1 MRTNGKAC
9 HTVDGNG
16 KMFPLADAHV
26 EVRSREGAGCRAAG
40 FRRTV
45 LAVGLLAAFGTGTVH
60 AQSTT
65 SSIFGRLPVHPGESV
80 VVRNSTGLTRTVS
93 VDSQGRYNA
102 PQLPVG
108 TYSVSLMRDGA
119 VVQTRDNVA
128 LQVGI
133 GADVSFADAAVAAG
147 AVSATQLSA
156 VSVTGNKL
164 PPIDVKSVDSRTVLT
179 ADQLSKLPLAHSA
192 EAAAL
197 LAPAANR
204 GAGGAASTTGEPLIS
219 FGGSSSTENAYY
231 LNGFNTT
238 DPNLSQGGITLPY
251 GSIDQEEVYTGGY
264 SAQYGRSD
272 GGVLNMIG
280 KSGTNEWH
288 FGGQYLYQPSATL
301 ASQDNTYYANG
312 LPPSPV
318 AGNLYVPRNQ
328 NSSWSSVYDFY
339 VGGPLIKD
347 KLFLFAS
354 AEMTHTQGNSV
365 NSVASG
371 TDSHYQNT
379 LPKWYAKVNWN
390 ITDNNLLELT
400 GASEKSESMG
410 TVYNYDYNHLSDSAF
425 RSYANNTKRGG
436 DLWSAKFTS
445 YISDRLT
452 FTALYGSMK
461 TRNYSESPAYD
472 PSLTYI
478 ANYTNQNPALNGGA
492 PITNNQNVS
501 QITNPDMNFV
511 STNLRL
517 ALTYALG
524 DHTITAG
531 IDNLRTAARDQEELT
546 SGPGYQWAYGYTQT
560 PNQPLSPALNVGAPS
575 AYPNGASG
583 YYAYKY
589 IFNQGGN
596 LFSSQRSEYIEDQ
609 WQVADRLL
617 LSLGL
622 RDDAFTN
629 SNASATPYMNQ
640 TKPQWAPRLGFSWDV
655 FGDSSFKV
663 YGNAGRYY
671 LGSPIAPGDPANG
684 YVATSQ
690 YYTYSGIAADG
701 TPTGLTQMSQPVSPN
716 GAYGQTP
723 DPRTMTAT
731 SLKAMDQDEFMLGFS
746 KTAGANWVYGGKL
759 TQRTLRHVIDD
770 WCDVQAVVDKAA
782 SQGITDVN
790 ADTCYYINPGEANSF
805 AVQDQGGA
813 FHSVTLSN
821 SEMGFPHAV
830 RRYYALETFLE
841 HPFDGQWYGKVSYSF
856 SRSYGNSEGQGQ
868 SDIQATGGTQNTDWD
883 FSQLMAYA
891 GGPQGNDHTHVLKAF
906 GYYAVTPEWLVS
918 ANLNLTSGGPK
929 YCLGYYG
936 TDQTD
941 PDGYGSGYHWC
952 NGQPSAPGAT
962 GRLPWMKQLDL
973 GVHYSPA
980 FAKHKLGISLDVFNA
995 FNSQVP
1001 LNLSPNYNGNSAGT
1015 PNPLYGTP
1023 TVLQQPRYLRIG
1035 VTYDY

>member
-1 MRTNGKAC
+1 MRTEKKGC
-9 HTVDGNG
+9 FTVDG
-16 KMFPLADAHV
+16 KRATSFSVAAEKACSRLHAQADASGLR
-26 EVRSREGAGCRAAG
+26 RS
-40 FRRTV
+40 V
-45 LAVGLLAAFGTGTVH
+45 LALGLLLALGVNTAY

-65 SSIFGRLPVHPGESV
+65 SSIFGRVPVQPGDAV
-80 VVRNSTGLTRTVS
+80 VVRNGTGLTRTVG
-93 VDSQGRYNA
+93 VDSEGRYNA
-102 PQLPVG
+102 TQLPIG
-108 TYSVSLMRDGA
+108 TYSVSLMHDGKVA
-119 VVQTRDNVA
+119 QTRDNVV

-133 GADVSFADAAVAAG
+133 GANISFSDVAAAAG
-147 AVSATQLSA
+147 AANATQLAA
-156 VSVTGNKL
+156 VSVTAGAL

-179 ADQLSKLPLAHSA
+179 ASQLSKLPLAHSA

-197 LAPAANR
+197 LAPAANL

-280 KSGTNEWH
+280 KSGTDAWH

-301 ASQDNTYYANG
+301 ASQDSTYYANG

-318 AGNLYVPRNQ
+318 AGNLYAPRNQ
-328 NSSWSSVYDFY
+328 NSSWSSVYDLY

-347 KLFLFAS
+347 RLFLFAS
-354 AEMTHTQGNSV
+354 AEMAHTEGNTV
-365 NSVASG
+365 NSVTSG
-371 TDSHYQNT
+371 TDVHYQNT

-400 GASEKSESMG
+400 GASEKSETSG
-410 TVYNYDYNHLSDSAF
+410 TVYNYDYNKLSDSSF
-425 RSYANNTKRGG
+425 RSYANNKKRGG
-436 DLWSAKFTS
+436 DMWSAKFTS
-445 YISDRLT
+445 YISDQLT
-452 FTALYGSMK
+452 LTALYGSMK
-461 TRNYSESPAYD
+461 TRSYSASPAYD
-472 PSLTYI
+472 PSQTYI
-478 ANYTNQNPALNGGA
+478 SGYTNQNPALNGGT

-501 QITNPDMNFV
+501 QITNPGMNFV
-511 STNLRL
+511 STNLRV

-531 IDNLRTAARDQEELT
+531 IDNLQTAARDQEELT

-560 PNQPLSPALNVGAPS
+560 PNQPLYPALNVGAP
-575 AYPNGASG
+575 ANYPNGAAG

-589 IFNQGGN
+589 VFNQGGN
-596 LFSSQRSEYIEDQ
+596 LFSSQRAEYIEDQ

-617 LSLGL
+617 LSIGL
-622 RDDAFTN
+622 RDDSFTN
-629 SNASATPYMNQ
+629 SNASATPYMRQ

-655 FGDSSFKV
+655 LGDSSFKV
-663 YGNAGRYY
+663 FGNVGRYY

-684 YVATSQ
+684 YTATSQ
-690 YYTYSGIAADG
+690 YYTYSGISAG
-701 TPTGLTQMSQPVSPN
+701 GIPTGLTEMSPPVSAN

-746 KTAGANWVYGGKL
+746 KTAGQHWVYGAKL

-770 WCDVQAVVDKAA
+770 WCDVQAVVNKAA
-782 SQGITDVN
+782 AQGITDVN
-790 ADTCYYINPGEANSF
+790 ASTCYYINPGQANTF
-805 AVQDQGGA
+805 AVQDTTGA

-821 SEMGFPHAV
+821 AEMGFPHAV

-841 HPFDGQWYGKVSYSF
+841 HPFDGKWYGKVSYSL

-868 SDIQATGGTQNTDWD
+868 SNIQATGGTQNTDWD
-883 FSQLMAYA
+883 FPALMQYA
-891 GGPQGNDHTHVLKAF
+891 GGPQGNDHTNVLKAY

-929 YCLGYYG
+929 YCLGYFG
-936 TDQTD
+936 TNQTD
-941 PDGYGSGYHWC
+941 PAGYGSNYHWC
-952 NGQPSAPGAT
+952 NGQPSPPGAT
-962 GRLPWMKQLDL
+962 GRLPWLKQLDL
-973 GVHYSPA
+973 GIHYTPA
-980 FAKHKLGISLDVFNA
+980 FAQHKLAFSVDVFNV
-995 FNSQVP
+995 FNGQAP
-1001 LNLSPNYNGNSAGT
+1001 LNLSPAFNGNSAGT

-1023 TVLQQPRYLRIG
+1023 LVLQQPRYVRIG
-1035 VTYDY
+1035 VSYDY

>member
-1 MRTNGKAC
+1 MSAEKNGC
-9 HTVDGNG
+9 FTVDGKTTKLPAAAVHEKVEG
-16 KMFPLADAHV
+16 KVSP
-26 EVRSREGAGCRAAG
+26 RGRARG
-40 FRRTV
+40 FRRTM
-45 LAVGLLAAFGTGTVH
+45 LATGLLVAFGANTAH

-65 SSIFGRLPVHPGESV
+65 SSIFGHVPVQPGETVS
-80 VVRNSTGLTRTVS
+80 VRNSTGLTRTVS

-102 PQLPVG
+102 TQLPIG
-108 TYSVSLMRDGA
+108 TYSVSLIHDGK
-119 VVQTRDNVA
+119 VVQTRDNVL
-128 LQVGI
+128 LQVGV
-133 GADVSFADAAVAAG
+133 GADISFSDSTAETSAVN
-147 AVSATQLSA
+147 VKQLSG
-156 VSVTGNKL
+156 VNVTANKL
-164 PPIDVKSVDSRTVLT
+164 PPIDVSSVDSRTVIT
-179 ADQLSKLPLAHSA
+179 ADQLAKLPLGHSA
-192 EAAAL
+192 EAVAL
-197 LAPAANR
+197 LAPAANL
-204 GAGGAASTTGEPLIS
+204 GAGGATSTTGQPLIS

-238 DPNLSQGGITLPY
+238 DPNLSEGGITLPY

-272 GGVLNMIG
+272 GGVINMIG

-288 FGGQYLYQPSATL
+288 FGGQYLYEPSSML
-301 ASQDNTYYANG
+301 ASQNSTYYANG

-318 AGNLYVPRNQ
+318 AGNLYDPRNQ
-328 NSSWSSVYDFY
+328 NSSWTSVYDFY

-347 KLFLFAS
+347 RLFFFAS
-354 AEMTHTQGNSV
+354 AEMAHTEGNGV
-365 NSVASG
+365 NSVTTG
-371 TDSHYQNT
+371 TDSHYKDT

-400 GASEKSESMG
+400 GASEKSETSG
-410 TVYNYDYNHLSDSAF
+410 SVYNYDYNNLSDSSF
-425 RSYANNTKRGG
+425 KSYANDTKHGG
-436 DLWSAKFTS
+436 DMWQAKFTS
-445 YISDRLT
+445 YITDKLT
-452 FTALYGSMK
+452 FTAAYGSMT
-461 TRNYSESPAYD
+461 TRSYSENPAYD

-478 ANYTNQNPALNGGA
+478 SNYTNQNPALNGGT

-501 QITNPDMNFV
+501 EITNPGMNFV
-511 STNLRL
+511 STNLRV

-531 IDNLRTAARDQEELT
+531 IDNLRTAARDQDELT
-546 SGPGYQWAYGYTQT
+546 SGPGYQWAYGYTTT
-560 PNQPLSPALNVGAPS
+560 PNQPLYPGLGVGAP
-575 AYPNGASG
+575 ANYPNGATG

-596 LFSSQRSEYIEDQ
+596 LFSSERAEYIEDQ
-609 WQVADRLL
+609 WQVNDRLL
-617 LSLGL
+617 FSIGL
-622 RDDAFTN
+622 RDDGFTN
-629 SNASATPYMNQ
+629 SNASAQPYMQQ

-663 YGNAGRYY
+663 FGNAGRYY

-701 TPTGLTQMSQPVSPN
+701 TPTGLTQMSPPVSAN

-746 KTAGANWVYGGKL
+746 KTAGPNWVYGAKL
-759 TQRTLRHVIDD
+759 TRRILRHVIDD
-770 WCDVQAVVDKAA
+770 WCDVQAVVNKAA
-782 SQGITDVN
+782 SEGITDVN
-790 ADTCYYINPGEANSF
+790 TDTCYYINPGEANTF
-805 AVQDQGGA
+805 AVQDPNGA

-821 SEMGFPHAV
+821 ADMQFPKAV

-841 HPFDGQWYGKVSYSF
+841 HPFDGKWYGKVSYSF

-868 SDIQATGGTQNTDWD
+868 SDIQATGGTQNEDWD
-883 FSQLMAYA
+883 FPELMAYA
-891 GGPQGNDHTHVLKAF
+891 DGPQGNDHTNVIKAY
-906 GYYAVTPEWLVS
+906 GYYAITPEWLVS

-936 TDQTD
+936 TEQTD
-941 PDGYGSGYHWC
+941 PDSYGSNYHWC
-952 NGQPSAPGAT
+952 NGQPSPPGAT

-973 GVHYSPA
+973 GIHYTPA
-980 FAKHKLGISLDVFNA
+980 FANRKLAFSVDVFNV
-995 FNSQVP
+995 FNGQAP
-1001 LNLSPNYNGNSAGT
+1001 LNLSPDFNGNSSGT

-1023 TVLQQPRYLRIG
+1023 LVLQPPRYVRLG